1 MQQKKSIFIDSFS
14 AKISRE
20 INSQQTKDTAIINNL
35 IRLAHIYTRIEDQS
49 IECVHSAHS

>member
-20 INSQQTKDTAIINNL
+20 INSQQTQDTAIINNL
-35 IRLAHIYTRIEDQS
+35 IRLAHIYTIEDQS
-49 IECVHSAHS
+49 SAYVLPIYS